1 MKMAKCRQNSL
12 RNEMSVNI
20 DYAGDPHIG
29 VFSRVINDIA
39 VITPNAPD
47 SFRTALEEELNVDT
61 VITTLQECSLI
72 GPLLTGNRK
81 GMVVS
86 GLVTDR
92 ERKILEEYGEV
103 MLLPGPMT
111 ASGNIILANDSFV
124 AVHPE
129 MESEVIDEVSSF
141 LGSPAVRLTLGGIK
155 TIGMAAVATNRGVLV
170 HPRTS
175 ARELATIEAA
185 SGIPVGRGSVN
196 MGSGLIGTGLV
207 ANSNGYLAG
216 IRTSG
221 FELGRIEDV
230 FGFME

>member
-1 MKMAKCRQNSL
+1 
-12 RNEMSVNI
+12 MSGTI

-39 VITPNAPD
+39 IITPTAPNP
-47 SFRTALEEELNVDT
+47 FRAALEQELNVEVVT
-61 VITTLQECSLI
+61 TTLQGSSLI
-72 GPLLTGNRK
+72 GPLLIGNRR

-92 ERKILEEYGEV
+92 ERKVLEEYGEV
-103 MLLPGPMT
+103 MLLRGPMT
-111 ASGNIILANDSFV
+111 ATGNIILANDSFV
-124 AVHPE
+124 AVHPD
-129 MESEVIDEVSSF
+129 MENEEAEEVSSF

-170 HPRTS
+170 HPKTS

-185 SGIPVGRGSVN
+185 SGVPVGRGSIN
-196 MGSGLIGTGLV
+196 MGSGIIGSGLI

-216 IRTSG
+216 HSTSG
-221 FELGRIEDV
+221 FELGRIEEV